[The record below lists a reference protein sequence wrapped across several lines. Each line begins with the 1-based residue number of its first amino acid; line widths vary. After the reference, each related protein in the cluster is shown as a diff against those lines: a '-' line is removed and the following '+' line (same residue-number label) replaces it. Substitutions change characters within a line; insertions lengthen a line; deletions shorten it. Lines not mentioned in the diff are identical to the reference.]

1 MREDFFVA
9 RSQEEMDTMIKKA
22 FGIESR
28 TAAMFAVIGILVTGG
43 FAFTYAT
50 GRINI
55 GTLLFLGA
63 LAVALVVVAVV
74 FVRRMNDPDE
84 SMEQMLYKTDH
95 PTRRT
100 R

>member
-1 MREDFFVA
+1 
-9 RSQEEMDTMIKKA
+9 MIKKA
-22 FGIESR
+22 SGIESR
-28 TAAMFAVIGILVTGG
+28 TSAIVAVVGLLLAGAFG
-43 FAFTYAT
+43 FTYVT

-55 GTLLFLGA
+55 GTLLFLGV
-63 LAVALVVVAVV
+63 LAAALVVVAVV

>member
-1 MREDFFVA
+1 MREDFLS

-22 FGIESR
+22 FGIESC
-28 TAAMFAVIGILVTGG
+28 TSAMVAVIGMLVAGG
-43 FAFTYAT
+43 FGFAYAT

-63 LAVALVVVAVV
+63 LAVALVVVAIV